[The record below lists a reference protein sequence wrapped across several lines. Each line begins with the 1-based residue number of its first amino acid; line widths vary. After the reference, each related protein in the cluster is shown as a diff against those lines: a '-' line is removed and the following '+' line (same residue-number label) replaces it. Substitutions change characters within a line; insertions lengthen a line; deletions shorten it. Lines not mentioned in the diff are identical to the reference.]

1 MIEVNLLPDSK
12 QDFLRAQRAR
22 TYVARSATI
31 VSIVAIALVVILGI
45 ILAGQAVTSNVV
57 SDSITKKTAQLK
69 GQEDVSKI
77 LTIQHQLS
85 LLSSMHA
92 NKQVT
97 SRLFPLLEAINPP
110 APNDIT
116 MTGVRLDTEQQTI
129 SIDGRAASGLYGAA
143 EAFKKTIVGTSLRFV
158 DKDNKQATVPLVEQA
173 SDVVSSGVGVSE
185 DSFGKKVLRL
195 TMTFHYPDVLFAESS
210 TNLSVE
216 SPSKSNATDS
226 YLRVPQ
232 SLFGQG
238 SAR

>member
-1 MIEVNLLPDSK
+1 MIEINLIPDSK

-22 TYVARSATI
+22 AYVTYISLLASV
-31 VSIVAIALVVILGI
+31 VAIALVIVLSVV
-45 ILAGQAVTSNVV
+45 LAGQAVTSTIVD
-57 SDSITKKTAQLK
+57 DSIKKKTAQLK
-69 GQEDVSKI
+69 GEEDLSKI

-110 APNDIT
+110 PPNAIT
-116 MTGVRLDTEQQTI
+116 ITGVRLDADQQTI
-129 SIDGRAASGLYGAA
+129 SIDGRASNGLYDAA
-143 EAFKKTIVGTSLRFV
+143 EAFKKTIVGTSIRFV
-158 DKDNKQATVPLVEQA
+158 NGDNKQETVPLVEQA

-195 TMTFHYPDVLFAESS
+195 TMTFTYPDALFAESS
-210 TNLSVE
+210 TNLSIE
-216 SPSKSNATDS
+216 SPSQSNATDS

-238 SAR
+238 GVR